1 MRIAAV
7 CLVAALA
14 LAPAA
19 LADSKQDWDDCT
31 SSDADVS
38 IAGCSRIIELGDES
52 KNNIVIAY
60 FDRGIAHQNKG
71 EHQDAIADFNQSL
84 KLNPNDPAAVY
95 RRVLNIPGG
104 TLSEGAPA
112 DITVLAPDLPV
123 RIEAARLRSRSKN
136 TPFDGWQL
144 RGGVAATIVG
154 GRTVFVN
161 DAFVAAGL

>member
-38 IAGCSRIIELGDES
+38 IVGYSRIIELGDES

-95 RRVLNIPGG
+95 RSCGFSFAQ
-104 TLSEGAPA
+104 TEEY
-112 DITVLAPDLPV
+112 DLAIDDYNQTIKLKPDY
-123 RIEAARLRSRSKN
+123 I
-136 TPFDGWQL
+136 
-144 RGGVAATIVG
+144 
-154 GRTVFVN
+154 
-161 DAFVAAGL
+161 